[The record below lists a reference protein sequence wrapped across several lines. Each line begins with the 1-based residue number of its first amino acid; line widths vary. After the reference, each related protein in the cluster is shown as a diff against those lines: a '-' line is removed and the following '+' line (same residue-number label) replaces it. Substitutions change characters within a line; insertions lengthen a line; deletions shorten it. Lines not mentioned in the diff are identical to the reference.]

1 MIIGS
6 YMYCVIIAA
15 AALATATMPLSEA
28 ALPAQQLG
36 NLRLRKDFVSNTSDL
51 DKMKEII
58 KSKDEEIDSLKA
70 MVHRMEDELADQRRK
85 LTSYDASLLPCV
97 PSASVSICSYV
108 VAAPIIY
115 FFALNG
121 RRTHKLFLFL
131 YCYKY

>member
-1 MIIGS
+1 
-6 YMYCVIIAA
+6 MYCVIVAA
-15 AALATATMPLSEA
+15 AALATATMPLSDA

-85 LTSYDASLLPCV
+85 LSELPYNPEALPCV
-97 PSASVSICSYV
+97 PSASVSICSFV
-108 VAAPIIY
+108 VTAPTII
-115 FFALNG
+115 LC
-121 RRTHKLFLFL
+121 T
-131 YCYKY
+131 

>member
-1 MIIGS
+1 MNIGS
-6 YMYCVIIAA
+6 YMYCVIIAV
-15 AALATATMPLSEA
+15 AALATATMPLSDA

-85 LTSYDASLLPCV
+85 LTAYDASLLPCV
-97 PSASVSICSYV
+97 PSASVSICSFV
-108 VAAPIIY
+108 V
-115 FFALNG
+115 LC
-121 RRTHKLFLFL
+121 T
-131 YCYKY
+131 